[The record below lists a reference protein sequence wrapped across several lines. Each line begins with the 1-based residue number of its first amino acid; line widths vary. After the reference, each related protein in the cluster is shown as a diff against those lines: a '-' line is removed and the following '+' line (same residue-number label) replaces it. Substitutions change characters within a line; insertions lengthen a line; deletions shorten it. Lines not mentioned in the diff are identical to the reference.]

1 MSLIFMTVLI
11 GGITGIEFD
20 EAAYT
25 AAGASAAEYSVGA
38 EDYFLRTAGK
48 NVSESISGYLSERGI
63 DIASDKILTSIDISE
78 NGSIYIN
85 EVTAEVDSISKK
97 SSAERLIK
105 EAVGEGVTVNVILTN
120 GEELNGTGD

>member
-38 EDYFLRTAGK
+38 EDYFLRTG
-48 NVSESISGYLSERGI
+48 G
-63 DIASDKILTSIDISE
+63 
-78 NGSIYIN
+78 
-85 EVTAEVDSISKK
+85 
-97 SSAERLIK
+97 
-105 EAVGEGVTVNVILTN
+105 
-120 GEELNGTGD
+120 